1 MVSFTVIL
9 QIYNSPLAL
18 VITPIAMIPYG
29 FLVKTLSDKSN
40 SMIIKRL
47 PDRSWIGEMV
57 NKKYFTKKNI
67 QRLGKL
73 IESRNK
79 ELFAFD
85 KPPE

>member
-1 MVSFTVIL
+1 MVSFTVVL

-18 VITPIAMIPYG
+18 VVTPMAMIPYC
-29 FLVKTLSDKSN
+29 FLVKTLGEKSN
-40 SMIIKRL
+40 SMLIKRL

-57 NKKYFTKKNI
+57 TKKYFTKKNI

-73 IESRNK
+73 IETKNK